1 MAFRGRGRGRGYG
14 GGGGGFKY
22 AKQEPFELF
31 PDIELP
37 CIGSVIKEES
47 DKKKG
52 ETDQKGKS
60 LTREETLVSTGMRLQ
75 IFWKSSAYFLEETV
89 PKKSQSMDIERYSD
103 RTKPRT
109 KVTRDSLSQILVV
122 KRFPQELIGGWKG
135 QQPSRKKVRW
145 NPESDLQKLDFLEKL
160 EQRFQ
165 GQEDKGE
172 KEKKE
177 GEDEDEDEEEGED
190 AEEEPSD
197 DDYYQNDYFDDD
209 EDDYNEV
216 DDGGEGG
223 CLLT

>member
-145 NPESDLQKLDFLEKL
+145 NPESGLMRWNAFSLLICFNMFWGVFLFDLCTFCMSHLPNVGLSLMKISPLKSVLCRKREK
-160 EQRFQ
+160 R
-165 GQEDKGE
+165 
-172 KEKKE
+172 
-177 GEDEDEDEEEGED
+177 
-190 AEEEPSD
+190 
-197 DDYYQNDYFDDD
+197 
-209 EDDYNEV
+209 
-216 DDGGEGG
+216 
-223 CLLT
+223 TRT

>member
-1 MAFRGRGRGRGYG
+1 MAFRGRGRGGRGYG

-37 CIGSVIKEES
+37 CIGSSVT
-47 DKKKG
+47 KG
-52 ETDQKGKS
+52 GTDQKGKS
-60 LTREETLVSTGMRLQ
+60 MTREETLVSTGMRLQ

-89 PKKSQSMDIERYSD
+89 PKKSQSKDIERYSD

-109 KVTRDSLSQILVV
+109 TVTRDSLSQILVV

-216 DDGGEGG
+216 DDGGEDEGIY
-223 CLLT
+223 

>member
-52 ETDQKGKS
+52 ETDQKGKG

-89 PKKSQSMDIERYSD
+89 PKKSQSTDIERYSD

-109 KVTRDSLSQILVV
+109 TVTRDSLSQILVV

-216 DDGGEGG
+216 DDGGEDEGIY
-223 CLLT
+223 